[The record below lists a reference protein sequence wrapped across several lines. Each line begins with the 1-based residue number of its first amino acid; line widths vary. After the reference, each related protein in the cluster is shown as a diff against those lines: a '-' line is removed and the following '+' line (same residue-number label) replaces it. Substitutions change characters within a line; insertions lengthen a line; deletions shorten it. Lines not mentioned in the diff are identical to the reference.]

1 MAKRRPSPPLEQKA
15 PSAAMAREAP
25 EATGFDS
32 VPAPSATLTQ
42 DEKQSPLFR
51 SLRDIDAIED
61 PEERL
66 QAALDRL
73 DAISK
78 LALGR
83 ERVSKGGEPILDPDC
98 HAAVKVEEVAH
109 RLLSIEARR
118 VKPRVPDLS
127 AFSKPPALSL
137 AKG

>member
-1 MAKRRPSPPLEQKA
+1 MAKRRPSPPEQSPPLPPPVAAGEASVVSAA
-15 PSAAMAREAP
+15 PS
-25 EATGFDS
+25 S
-32 VPAPSATLTQ
+32 TLTQ

-73 DAISK
+73 DRISRM
-78 LALGR
+78 ALSR
-83 ERVSKGGEPILDPDC
+83 ERLTKGGDSIFDPDC

-127 AFSKPPALSL
+127 AFAKPPALSL